1 MTNIV
6 TPAELIAEVN
16 IKYSGNITI
25 AAKELK
31 LQRSTLYEMRT
42 YAMGKRLRV
51 PRKNMQTKFEHL
63 AKALGYSVV
72 PVKPKVQ
79 VHYTSKN

>member
-6 TPAELIAEVN
+6 TPAELMAEVMA
-16 IKYSGNITI
+16 KYDNLTA

-31 LQRSTLYEMRT
+31 LQKSTLYEMRT
-42 YAMGKRLRV
+42 YSLGKRLRV
-51 PRKNMQTKFEHL
+51 PRKNMQSKFEHL
-63 AKALGYSVV
+63 AKALGYNVV
-72 PVKPKVQ
+72 SVKPKVQ

>member
-6 TPAELIAEVN
+6 TPAELMAEVMA
-16 IKYSGNITI
+16 KYDNLTT

-31 LQRSTLYEMRT
+31 LQKSTLYEMRT
-42 YAMGKRLRV
+42 YSLGKRLRV
-51 PRKNMQTKFEHL
+51 PRKNMQSKFEHL
-63 AKALGYSVV
+63 AKALGYNVV
-72 PVKPKVQ
+72 SVKPKVQ

>member
-6 TPAELIAEVN
+6 TPAELMAEVMA
-16 IKYSGNITI
+16 KYDNLTA

-31 LQRSTLYEMRT
+31 LQKSTLYEMRT
-42 YAMGKRLRV
+42 YSLGKRLKV
-51 PRKNMQTKFEHL
+51 PRKNMQKKFEHL
-63 AKALGYSVV
+63 AAALGYSVV

-79 VHYTSKN
+79 VHYTIKNN

>member
-6 TPAELIAEVN
+6 TPAELMAEVMA
-16 IKYSGNITI
+16 KYDNLTA

-31 LQRSTLYEMRT
+31 LQKSTLYEMRT
-42 YAMGKRLRV
+42 YSLGKRLKV

-63 AKALGYSVV
+63 AKALEYNVV
-72 PVKPKVQ
+72 SVKPKVQ
-79 VHYTSKN
+79 VHYISKNN